1 MDSESV
7 AGYSFYLNVIV
18 ISSNGPGGVG
28 FDTPVKGEG
37 KTPTPSPQVT
47 DPTSDTDN
55 APSAEIDEKEP
66 ASLPP
71 PASAESEPE
80 PEPEP
85 AACDNHSTPAK
96 NEVVVSQ
103 ARAEN
108 DLKKKFVGKALSSMQ
123 SSWAKRSSSFNY
135 SGNTHEDSKR
145 IIGSIGKSIGSS
157 VQTMSSNVTHM
168 GSNVSKGVS
177 GFVSSKTMVS
187 RAEKAVNEVIPL
199 INEEIGVEM
208 SISKRFQQGPVFVLE
223 VDMKGCNLLDLLEQS
238 LGEEPSLQYRN
249 IVDGLE
255 VLELTSTKAELEKE
269 ILPKVRKGLMQRMSE
284 LVPQKIR
291 TFDKTSD
298 LEIQCIALEDSEEAK
313 WLYNFLEFMEQMKK

>member
-1 MDSESV
+1 LES
-7 AGYSFYLNVIV
+7 
-18 ISSNGPGGVG
+18 
-28 FDTPVKGEG
+28 PVKGEG
-37 KTPTPSPQVT
+37 KPPPPSPQVT
-47 DPTSDTDN
+47 NPTSDKDN
-55 APSAEIDEKEP
+55 ATSAEIDEKEP
-66 ASLPP
+66 ASPIP

-85 AACDNHSTPAK
+85 AACDNHSTPGK

-255 VLELTSTKAELEKE
+255 VLGLTSTKAELEKE

-313 WLYNFLEFMEQMKK
+313 WLYNFLEFMEQMK